1 MIHSAIFIE
10 IDDSFIDYNYI
21 LLWTL
26 TPLYLGLFFYRKPW
40 KKRINPPANE
50 KKFE

>member
-26 TPLYLGLFFYRKPW
+26 TPLYLGLFFYRKLE
-40 KKRINPPANE
+40 KRIISA
-50 KKFE
+50 